1 VNCLLIVN
9 KEKEDALA
17 LSRDIQGWL
26 ERRGIESSALLV
38 RADSALSAGEL
49 RARYAQAGF
58 DFAVTL
64 GGDGTVLFAARL
76 CAPLGIPILPVNFG
90 SFGFMCSIKK
100 DKWEQAILAFLDGK
114 TGVVERSMAEAL
126 IVRSGAE
133 AACSPALNDIVITA
147 KNAPRLVT
155 LNVLCGGIALGSM
168 RADALII
175 STATGSTAYSAA
187 AGGPIIDPALDAFA
201 LTPICPFSL
210 SSRPLV
216 FSSENSVHIE
226 TREDGPEARVLADGQ
241 PLSPVGRGDTI
252 IVRKSR
258 YAARLLAGSPAQFYA
273 TLRSKMNWSGGPG
286 CLKNSS

>member
-1 VNCLLIVN
+1 MNCLLIVN
-9 KEKEDALA
+9 KEKEGALA

-26 ERRGIESSALLV
+26 GQRGIESRALLV
-38 RADSALSAGEL
+38 RSDSALSADEL
-49 RARYAQAGF
+49 YARDSQAGF

-64 GGDGTVLFAARL
+64 GGDGTVLFAAHV

-90 SFGFMCSIKK
+90 SFGFMCGIKK
-100 DKWEQAILAFLDGK
+100 DKWEKAILSFLDGK
-114 TGVVERSMAEAL
+114 TGVVERSMVEAL
-126 IVRSGAE
+126 IVRDGTE
-133 AACSPALNDIVITA
+133 AACSSALNDIVITA

-155 LNVLCGGIALGSM
+155 FNVSCGGISLGRM
-168 RADALII
+168 RADALIV

-187 AGGPIIDPALDAFA
+187 AGGPIIDPALDALA

-216 FSSENSVHIE
+216 FSSTNSVCIE
-226 TREDGPEARVLADGQ
+226 QEEDAPEVQVLADGQ
-241 PLSPVGRGDTI
+241 PLCPVGRGDTI
-252 IVRKSR
+252 VVRKSR